1 MEGGCVLAKCI
12 LWVYRACRVSVLRP
26 FLLSTCFFTV
36 LPVPDVNS
44 HLEGY
49 WSRPC
54 RRIIL
59 LSRIKYWSSLHP
71 SGSTS
76 PITTLGAN
84 DTAFQTVPSI
94 PTASSLN
101 IPPLIDPAEP
111 PGTSL
116 PPLLHSFLHTLLL
129 LIEAL
134 TNTARN
140 PGELKEK
147 GWAHEGDQY
156 IQHLTNLAATMMVSA
171 NQLRGVQ
178 ASSCFTSWGESCRLR
193 LFFTIG
199 GSDVGATHAK
209 TIISASGT
217 DGYSENVR
225 DAQSRSCFYV

>member
-1 MEGGCVLAKCI
+1 MSQSQA
-12 LWVYRACRVSVLRP
+12 P
-26 FLLSTCFFTV
+26 
-36 LPVPDVNS
+36 PDDGN
-44 HLEGY
+44 L
-49 WSRPC
+49 
-54 RRIIL
+54 
-59 LSRIKYWSSLHP
+59 
-71 SGSTS
+71 
-76 PITTLGAN
+76 PITNTLFPPPPSYYKSFTTAN
-84 DTAFQTVPSI
+84 LNRHAELTSAKGKERASLDSKLDADEESELAELKAKLVKPRADWMNEDGRWMCFGQMYSTVPSI

-217 DGYSENVR
+217 DGYSEN
-225 DAQSRSCFYV
+225 